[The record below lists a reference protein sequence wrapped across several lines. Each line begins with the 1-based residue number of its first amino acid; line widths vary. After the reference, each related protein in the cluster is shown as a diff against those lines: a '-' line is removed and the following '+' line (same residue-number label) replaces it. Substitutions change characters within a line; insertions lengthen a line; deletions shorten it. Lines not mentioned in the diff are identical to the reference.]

1 MYIINGSTLKGNTF
15 LILKLMLNQVTQSYL
30 LSHENKENTTQ
41 QCVNMTL
48 FWIYFKIVFFK
59 HGNYLVWDMYKELIY
74 AIFDGVSWVEFSA
87 IRQEYYC
94 MMAKHLLKILWFSW
108 EENVLNIKEVLTG
121 LIMPSV
127 VAQWP

>member
-15 LILKLMLNQVTQSYL
+15 LILKLMLNQVTQYYL

-48 FWIYFKIVFFK
+48 FLKYFKTVFFK

-74 AIFDGVSWVEFSA
+74 AIFVW
-87 IRQEYYC
+87 C
-94 MMAKHLLKILWFSW
+94 ILS
-108 EENVLNIKEVLTG
+108 
-121 LIMPSV
+121 
-127 VAQWP
+127 